1 MGKGTAQFKK
11 LRDEKLYNDYLKG
24 LTVIRLQDK
33 YKLSE
38 VQIRAIL
45 RTFDP
50 DYVKHPESRNRWTDK
65 EVLFLVDN
73 YKNMSQLEIA
83 NHLNKSLKSVKNKAV
98 NLGLIKNDKD
108 YKIKFINKLLDM
120 GFSAKRIAN
129 NLGITLTR
137 VYQIRKEL
145 KGNN

>member
-1 MGKGTAQFKK
+1 MKKGTNEFKK
-11 LRDEKLYNDYLKG
+11 IRDSNLYQDYLKG
-24 LTVIRLQDK
+24 ITIIRLQDK

-45 RTFDP
+45 KIFDP
-50 DYVKHPESRNRWTDK
+50 DYVKHPESRNRWDNK

-73 YKNMSQLEIA
+73 YKKMSQQDIA

-108 YKIKFINKLLDM
+108 YKIEFINKLLDM
-120 GFSAKRIAN
+120 GFTAKSIAN
-129 NLGITLTR
+129 NLGITLNR
-137 VYQIRKEL
+137 VNQIRKEL
-145 KGNN
+145 KGVK

>member
-1 MGKGTAQFKK
+1 MKKGTAEFKK

-45 RTFDP
+45 RNFDP

-73 YKNMSQLEIA
+73 YNNMSQKDIA
-83 NHLNKSLKSVKNKAV
+83 NHLNKPLKSIKNKAV
-98 NLGLIKNDKD
+98 NLGLIKNDKS
-108 YKIKFINKLLDM
+108 YKIQFINKLLNM
-120 GFSAKRIAN
+120 GLTAKSIAS
-129 NLGITLTR
+129 NLGITVSR
-137 VYQIRKEL
+137 VYQVRKIGV
-145 KGNN
+145 K